1 MKLLLTLLLGAAV
14 QCPNKQIFIGRIKE
28 LDVQTQHAIVELI
41 KQVTDNQSLVL
52 TNDSLEQLEPHRM
65 YQHIIRIARER
76 DKYQTN
82 WINSLANESSES
94 SKMQMSSN
102 ATAASSS
109 SSSSFAANTSSA
121 ADSSNHMAVE
131 LADLKSK
138 LRKFRQELE
147 EKSEAYI
154 EVKEELEHKQTQFE
168 KLRADSQEWYTQSRR
183 AAAYRDEVDVLRE
196 RAERADRLEIE
207 VQRFREKLSDSE
219 FFKTRVEELRED
231 NRMLLET
238 KEMLEEQLQRSR
250 RRSEHAMS
258 LESEIIKY
266 KQKLNDMALER
277 DVDKTKMEELLEEN
291 TQLLLTTKNAASATT
306 DAFSDDECASGD
318 NSLSEQLTNNAQTRA
333 LKLELENR
341 RLQQSIDSMKES
353 TFHESAN
360 KLLDSEK
367 DKKRLSL
374 KVEQL
379 QDNCNRLTQQ
389 NHELETVFKN
399 ALEENKKLQDSM
411 DQRQQVTERQQQER
425 EVDRMKLIDIEKHV
439 ETLTKEKQR
448 IQTLSESIQRRADD
462 LERMHDASTKE
473 MDGLRTRAVQADRF
487 EMELS
492 TAVDRV
498 QSVEKENAAMAR
510 EVAKLRENLEVCFHL
525 HFWTFFY

>member
-28 LDVQTQHAIVELI
+28 LDLQTQHAIVELI
-41 KQVTDNQSLVL
+41 KQVTDQQSLVL
-52 TNDSLEQLEPHRM
+52 STNDSLEHLEPQRM
-65 YQHIIRIARER
+65 YQHIIRLARER
-76 DKYQTN
+76 DKYQSN
-82 WINSLANESSES
+82 WIQSLANESTEPQKMSNTS
-94 SKMQMSSN
+94 SGSTSFS
-102 ATAASSS
+102 ATAAANNASS
-109 SSSSFAANTSSA
+109 
-121 ADSSNHMAVE
+121 DSSNHMAVE

-196 RAERADRLEIE
+196 RAERADRLEVE

-250 RRSEHAMS
+250 RRSEHAMA

-291 TQLLLTTKNAASATT
+291 TQLLLTTKNAATSTGGGGG

-341 RLQQSIDSMKES
+341 RLQQSIDSMKETS
-353 TFHESAN
+353 FHESAN

-379 QDNCNRLTQQ
+379 QDNCTRLTQQ

-448 IQTLSESIQRRADD
+448 IQTLSDSIQRRADD
-462 LERMHDASTKE
+462 LERMLDANTKE
-473 MDGLRTRAVQADRF
+473 MDGLRPRAMAADRF
-487 EMELS
+487 ENELS
-492 TAVDRV
+492 TTVDRL
-498 QSVEKENAAMAR
+498 QSVEKENATMTR
-510 EVAKLRENLEVCFHL
+510 DVVKLRENLEVSLVHL
-525 HFWTFFY
+525 